1 MVSPFKK
8 TQADRGMEKGRTLSL
23 TDEIEIRL
31 IRFSGHLDGAVMDAI

>member
-1 MVSPFKK
+1 MTPFKK
-8 TQADRGMEKGRTLSL
+8 TQAERETEKGRALPL